1 MTLAYRCYGMLDSR
15 GRWRAWRFGPA
26 TSDVQSRLA
35 AKAARDGQVAFA
47 SIQTFSAPRG
57 GAGLTRWREV
67 RQQYTGEGPLPH
79 LAPLYFDVDAE
90 GDLDKALLWARTL
103 VEFFVEQLGL
113 PQQTVRVWFSGS
125 KGAHIL
131 VDATALGIEPGAML
145 TADMKT
151 VALELVGQLAADSA
165 ADLSVDAAVYSLPRM
180 LRLPDQANPRSGL
193 YKVELSHHELFQLA
207 ADQVT
212 DLARMPRGSIWTD
225 NDVPDRPV
233 PTAAA
238 WWSAALAR
246 ARKPREFRIKTAHVA
261 GLKVRP
267 DGYLIDELA
276 DASMPPCITGILD
289 ALVCTGN
296 RNRCELQ
303 IACWA
308 RAAKLSSDKALPLLA
323 AWTKQNRPELS
334 PQNAEAKAASI
345 VTSVYANA
353 MYGFSCMAARAAVR
367 GAGVVPQC
375 DLCQAVRPHSL
386 RQVFSL
392 RVHHDAQWN
401 PPLRIPLENARGLI
415 ARTVDNRIAACSADR
430 AGNSAAR
437 RRKDPRRPC
446 RPGRPRNEGR
456 LCSAYAR
463 AGNADRRRPPDP
475 RCQDAL
481 LAAGTK
487 R

>member
-67 RQQYTGEGPLPH
+67 RRQYTGEDALPH

-103 VEFFVEQLGL
+103 VEFFTVQLKL
-113 PQQTVRVWFSGS
+113 PKPAVRVWFSGA

-131 VDATALGIEPGAML
+131 VDAAALGIEPGVML

-151 VALELVGQLAADSA
+151 VALGLAGQLAAESA
-165 ADLSVDAAVYSLPRM
+165 TDLSVDTAVYSLPRM

-193 YKVELSHHELFQLA
+193 YKVELSHHELFELTA
-207 ADQVT
+207 NQVT
-212 DLARMPRGSIWTD
+212 DLARTPRGSLWT
-225 NDVPDRPV
+225 PDDAPDGPAPKAV
-233 PTAAA
+233 A
-238 WWSAALAR
+238 WWSAALGR
-246 ARKPREFRIKTAHVA
+246 ARTPREFRIKTAQIA

-267 DGYLIDELA
+267 DGYLVDELA
-276 DASMPPCITGILD
+276 DASMPPCITGILGASVSPGD
-289 ALVCTGN
+289 

-308 RAAKLSSDKALPLLA
+308 KAAKLPSDKALLLLA
-323 AWTKQNRPELS
+323 VWTKQNRPELS

-345 VTSVYANA
+345 VGSVYANA
-353 MYGFSCMAARAAVR
+353 AYGFSCMAARAAAR
-367 GAGVVPQC
+367 RAGVVPQC
-375 DLCQAVRPHSL
+375 DSCQAVRPHSL

-392 RVHHDAQWN
+392 RVRHDAQWN
-401 PPLRIPLENARGLI
+401 SPLRIPLENARGLI
-415 ARTVDNRIAACSADR
+415 ARIIDNRIAACAADR
-430 AGNSAAR
+430 AGGRAAR
-437 RRKDPRRPC
+437 RGQDPRRPG

-456 LCSAYAR
+456 VCGAHAR
-463 AGNADRRRPPDP
+463 AGQADPRRPPGP
-475 RCQDAL
+475 QRQDTL
-481 LAAGTK
+481 LATGAK